1 MTSKAF
7 MSSAANPPIKLVA
20 SALGLALV
28 STAASAAAGDVS
40 EVRDGAADPQ
50 SAQELDGIKV
60 RSTVVNTPSPK
71 FTAPLLD
78 TPRSVTVIPQEI
90 IQQTAATSL
99 LDVLRQVPGI
109 TFGAGEGGNPN
120 GDRPII
126 RGFNSESSV
135 FIDGIRSSGSQ
146 SREIFDIDQ
155 VEVIKGPSSAYTGRG
170 GVGGSVNLTSKQPK
184 AENFLHGTAGI
195 GTDNYYRGTADW
207 NQLAGDDSAVRL
219 NVMGHRNDVPGRNG
233 PEMARWGI
241 APSVTFGLHAPT
253 SVTLS
258 YYHLQSD
265 DTPDSGIP
273 YNNPFAATSPYAKLN
288 GDGRPYSVRRGTY
301 YGWLDRDYQKQSN
314 DIGSILVKHDFG
326 DGWLLR
332 NTTVYA
338 RSTND
343 YIWTQPDDS
352 QGNFLV
358 NGGIWRR
365 NNNRDS
371 NTTNLTNQ
379 TDLTGEFETGLLKHS
394 LAAGLELSSEKTQRT
409 SYLVDPAKNAADT
422 HNTGSIVNGACSS
435 KYGIGVASDY
445 WCTSAQNPNPNDPF
459 NGVIMGG
466 QNPTRIV
473 TDTRS
478 AWAFDTVTFNPAWSV
493 NAGLRFDSYSTRSTA
508 TTTTTGAV
516 ARLTNDSNFW
526 NYQVGV
532 VYKPAQNG
540 SVYVSYGTSSNPPGV
555 DAGDGADG
563 IALTNA
569 DLKPEDSRNIELGT
583 KWDVLDQR
591 LQLTAAVFR
600 SEKANARVATGGRGS
615 PQINAGEQRVDG
627 VELGF
632 NGQITERW
640 NVFGGYTY
648 LDSELVKTGP
658 GDAASKGNQFPNTPK
673 NSFTLWTSVAISSR
687 WAVGG
692 GAYYQDKVFGDTA
705 NTKWVPSY
713 TRFDAMVSYQVNKH
727 LSLQLNV
734 QNLTNKYYFD
744 KAYAAHYASVAPGR
758 AGILT
763 ANFSL

>member
-1 MTSKAF
+1 MTSKTF
-7 MSSAANPPIKLVA
+7 VSSSANPPIRLMA

-28 STAASAAAGDVS
+28 STSALAGGDAPA
-40 EVRDGAADPQ
+40 EAAADPQ
-50 SAQELDGIKV
+50 DAQNLDGVKV
-60 RSTVVNTPSPK
+60 RSTVVNATSPK

-78 TPRSVTVIPQEI
+78 TPRSVTVVPQQI

-126 RGFNSESSV
+126 RGFDSESSV
-135 FIDGIRSSGSQ
+135 FIDGVRSSGSQ
-146 SREIFDIDQ
+146 SREIFDIEQ
-155 VEVIKGPSSAYTGRG
+155 VEVMKGPSSAYSGRG
-170 GVGGSVNLTSKQPK
+170 GVGGSINLVTKLPK
-184 AENFLHGTAGI
+184 AEDFVRATAGV

-207 NQLAGDDSAVRL
+207 NQRVGADSAVRL
-219 NVMGHRNDVPGRNG
+219 NVMGHGNDVPGRNG
-233 PEMARWGI
+233 PDMSRWGI

-253 SVTLS
+253 NVTLS

-273 YNNPFAATSPYAKLN
+273 YNNPFAATSPYARLN
-288 GDGRPYSVRRGTY
+288 GDGRPYSVPRGTY

-314 DIGSILVKHDFG
+314 DIGSILIRHDFG

-358 NGGIWRR
+358 NGGVWRR

-371 NTTNLTNQ
+371 STTNITNQ
-379 TDLTGEFETGLLKHS
+379 TDLTGEFDTGALRHS
-394 LAAGLELSSEKTQRT
+394 VAAGIELSSEKTHRT
-409 SYLVDPAKNAADT
+409 SYLVDPAKNASDT
-422 HNTGSIVNGACSS
+422 HNTGSLVNGACSS
-435 KYGIGVASDY
+435 KYGIGAPSGY
-445 WCTSAQNPNPNDPF
+445 WCTSAQHPTPHDPF
-459 NGVIMGG
+459 NGAIIGG

-478 AWAFDTVTFNPAWSV
+478 AWAFDTVTFNPQWSV
-493 NAGLRFDSYSTRSTA
+493 NGGVRFDSFSTRSTA

-516 ARLTNDSNFW
+516 TRVSNDSNFW
-526 NYQVGV
+526 NYQLGV
-532 VYKPAQNG
+532 VYKPMANG
-540 SVYVSYGTSSNPPGV
+540 SVYVSWGTSSNPPGV

-563 IALTNA
+563 IAVTNQ
-569 DLKPEDSRNIELGT
+569 DLKPESSRNFELGT

-591 LQLTAAVFR
+591 LSLTAAVFR
-600 SEKANARVATGGRGS
+600 SEKTNARVATGGRGS

-627 VELGF
+627 IELGF
-632 NGQITERW
+632 SGQLTERW
-640 NVFGGYTY
+640 NVYGGYTY

-658 GDAASKGNQFPNTPK
+658 GDAASRGNVFPNTPK
-673 NSFTLWTSVAISSR
+673 NSFTLWTTYAIGSQ
-687 WAVGG
+687 WTIGG
-692 GAYYQDKVFGDTA
+692 GAYYQDKVFGNTA

-713 TRFDAMVSYQVNKH
+713 TRFDAMVSYVVNPH

-734 QNLTNKYYFD
+734 QNLANRYYFD
-744 KAYAAHYASVAPGR
+744 KAYASHYASVAPGR

-763 ANFSL
+763 AQISF

>member
-1 MTSKAF
+1 MTPQTFIS
-7 MSSAANPPIKLVA
+7 SSARPPVRLMA

-28 STAASAAAGDVS
+28 STSAMAASEAPADA
-40 EVRDGAADPQ
+40 AADPQ
-50 SAQELDGIKV
+50 DARNLDGVKV
-60 RSTVVNTPSPK
+60 RSTVVNATSPK
-71 FTAPLLD
+71 LTAPLLD
-78 TPRSVTVIPQEI
+78 TPRSVTVVPQQI

-126 RGFNSESSV
+126 RGFDSESSV
-135 FIDGIRSSGSQ
+135 FIDGVRSSGSQ

-155 VEVIKGPSSAYTGRG
+155 VEVMKGPSSAYTGRG
-170 GVGGSVNLTSKQPK
+170 GVGGSVNLVTKAPK
-184 AENFLHGTAGI
+184 AADFVRATAGI
-195 GTDNYYRGTADW
+195 GTDNYYRGTVDW
-207 NQLAGDDSAVRL
+207 NQLVGADTAVRL
-219 NVMGHRNDVPGRNG
+219 NVMGHSNDVPGRNG
-233 PEMARWGI
+233 PDMSRWGI

-273 YNNPFAATSPYAKLN
+273 YNNPFAATSPYARLN
-288 GDGRPYSVRRGTY
+288 GDGRPYSVPRGTY

-314 DIGSILVKHDFG
+314 DVGTILLKHDFG

-338 RSTND
+338 RTTND

-379 TDLTGEFETGLLKHS
+379 TDLTGEFETGSLKHS
-394 LAAGLELSSEKTQRT
+394 LAAGIELSSEKTNRT
-409 SYLVDPAKNAADT
+409 SYLVDPAKNASDT

-435 KYGIGVASDY
+435 KYGIGAPSNY
-445 WCTSAQNPNPNDPF
+445 WCTSAQNPTPNDPF
-459 NGVIMGG
+459 NGAIIGG

-478 AWAFDTVTFNPAWSV
+478 AWAFDTVTFNPQWSV
-493 NAGLRFDSYSTRSTA
+493 NGGVRFDSYSTRSTA
-508 TTTTTGAV
+508 TTTTTGV
-516 ARLTNDSNFW
+516 VTRLSNDSHFW
-526 NYQVGV
+526 NYQLGV
-532 VYKPAQNG
+532 VYKPAANG
-540 SVYVSYGTSSNPPGV
+540 SIYVSWGTSSNPPGV

-563 IALTNA
+563 LAVTNQ
-569 DLKPEDSRNIELGT
+569 DLKPESSRNIELGT

-591 LQLTAAVFR
+591 LSLTAAVFR
-600 SEKANARVATGGRGS
+600 SEKTNARVATGGRGS

-632 NGQITERW
+632 SGQVTERW
-640 NVFGGYTY
+640 SVYGGYTY

-658 GDAASKGNQFPNTPK
+658 GDAASQGNVFPNTPK
-673 NSFTLWTSVAISSR
+673 NSFTLWTTYAVTSQ
-687 WAVGG
+687 WTVGG
-692 GAYYQDKVFGDTA
+692 GAYYQDKVFGNTA

-713 TRFDAMVSYQVNKH
+713 TRFDAMVSYALSPRV
-727 LSLQLNV
+727 SLQLNV
-734 QNLTNKYYFD
+734 QNLTNRYYFD

-758 AGILT
+758 VGILT
-763 ANFSL
+763 ASFSF

>member
-1 MTSKAF
+1 MTSKA
-7 MSSAANPPIKLVA
+7 MVSSAANPPIRLA
-20 SALGLALV
+20 MSALGLALA
-28 STAASAAAGDVS
+28 STSAMAATASDAANDTN
-40 EVRDGAADPQ
+40 ADPQ
-50 SAQELDGIKV
+50 DAQNLDGVKV
-60 RSTVVNTPSPK
+60 RSTVVNTTSPK
-71 FTAPLLD
+71 FTASLLD

-155 VEVIKGPSSAYTGRG
+155 VDVIKGPSSVYSGRG
-170 GVGGSVNLTSKQPK
+170 AVGGSINLVTKAPK
-184 AENFLHGTAGI
+184 AEDFVRGTAGV
-195 GTDNYYRGTADW
+195 GSDNYYRGTVDW
-207 NQLAGDDSAVRL
+207 NQQMGADSAIRL
-219 NVMGHRNDVPGRNG
+219 NAMGHSNDVAGRNG
-233 PEMARWGI
+233 PDMSRWGI

-273 YNNPFAATSPYAKLN
+273 YNNPFAATSPLAKLN
-288 GDGRPYSVRRGTY
+288 GDGRPYSVPRGTY

-314 DIGSILVKHDFG
+314 DIGSILIKHDFN
-326 DGWLLR
+326 DGWTLR
-332 NTTVYA
+332 NTTLYG
-338 RSTND
+338 RSTNN

-371 NTTNLTNQ
+371 STTNLTNQ
-379 TDLTGEFETGLLKHS
+379 TDLTGEFETGSLKHS
-394 LAAGLELSSEKTQRT
+394 FAAGVELSSEKTQRT

-422 HNTGSIVNGACSS
+422 HNTGSIINGACSPR
-435 KYGIGVASDY
+435 YGIGAPSGY
-445 WCTSAQNPNPNDPF
+445 WCTDAQHPTPNDPF
-459 NGVIMGG
+459 NGVIVGG

-478 AWAFDTVTFNPAWSV
+478 AWAFDTVTFDPQWSV
-493 NAGLRFDSYSTRSTA
+493 NGGVRFDSFSTRSVA
-508 TTTTTGAV
+508 TTTSTGV
-516 ARLTNDSNFW
+516 VTRLSNDANFW
-526 NYQVGV
+526 NYQLGV

-540 SVYVSYGTSSNPPGV
+540 SVYLSWGTSSNPPGV
-555 DAGDGADG
+555 DAGDGSDG
-563 IALTNA
+563 INVTNA
-569 DLKPEDSRNIELGT
+569 DLKPESSRNLELGT
-583 KWDVLDQR
+583 KWDVLDER
-591 LQLTAAVFR
+591 LSLTAAVFR
-600 SEKANARVATGGRGS
+600 SEKNNARVATGGSGS
-615 PQINAGEQRVDG
+615 PQINVGKQRVNG
-627 VELGF
+627 VELSF
-632 NGQITERW
+632 SGQLTERW

-648 LDSELVKTGP
+648 LDSTLVNAGP
-658 GDAASKGNQFPNTPK
+658 GNITSQGNQFPNTPE
-673 NSFTLWTSVAISSR
+673 NSFTLWTSYAITSKWS
-687 WAVGG
+687 VGG
-692 GAYYQDKVFGDTA
+692 GAYYQDKVYGNTA
-705 NTKWVPSY
+705 NTKWVPSW

-727 LSLQLNV
+727 LNLQLNV

-744 KAYAAHYASVAPGR
+744 KAYASHYASAAPGR
-758 AGILT
+758 SGILT
-763 ANFSL
+763 ASFSF

>member
-1 MTSKAF
+1 MTSQTF
-7 MSSAANPPIKLVA
+7 VSSSVHPPVRLMA

-28 STAASAAAGDVS
+28 STSAMAAGEAPAD
-40 EVRDGAADPQ
+40 AKADPQ
-50 SAQELDGIKV
+50 DAQNLDGVRV
-60 RSTVVNTPSPK
+60 RSTVVNTTSPK

-78 TPRSVTVIPQEI
+78 TPRSVTVVPQQI

-126 RGFNSESSV
+126 RGFDSESSV
-135 FIDGIRSSGSQ
+135 FIDGVRSSGSQ
-146 SREIFDIDQ
+146 SREIFDIEQ
-155 VEVIKGPSSAYTGRG
+155 VEVMKGPSSAYTGRG
-170 GVGGSVNLTSKQPK
+170 GVGGSVNLVTKMPR
-184 AENFLHGTAGI
+184 AENFVRATAGV

-207 NQLAGDDSAVRL
+207 NQQVGADTAVRL
-219 NVMGHRNDVPGRNG
+219 NVMGHSNDVPGRNG
-233 PEMARWGI
+233 PDMSRWGI
-241 APSVTFGLHAPT
+241 APSVTFGLRAPT

-273 YNNPFAATSPYAKLN
+273 YNNPFAATSPYARLN
-288 GDGRPYSVRRGTY
+288 GDGRPYSVPRGTY
-301 YGWLDRDYQKQSN
+301 YGWLDRDFQKQSN
-314 DIGSILVKHDFG
+314 DVGSILLKHDAG

-332 NTTVYA
+332 NATVYA

-371 NTTNLTNQ
+371 STTSLTNQ
-379 TDLTGEFETGLLKHS
+379 TDLTGEFETGSLKHS
-394 LAAGLELSSEKTQRT
+394 LAAGIELSSEKTRRT
-409 SYLVDPAKNAADT
+409 SYLVDPAKNASDT

-435 KYGIGVASDY
+435 KYGIGAPSNY
-445 WCTSAQNPNPNDPF
+445 WCTSAQAPTPHDPF
-459 NGVIMGG
+459 NGAIIGG

-478 AWAFDTVTFNPAWSV
+478 AWAFDTVTFDPQWSV
-493 NAGLRFDSYSTRSTA
+493 NGGVRFDSYSTRSTA
-508 TTTTTGAV
+508 TTSTTGAV
-516 ARLTNDSNFW
+516 THLSNDSDFW
-526 NYQVGV
+526 NYQLGV
-532 VYKPAQNG
+532 VYKPAANG
-540 SVYVSYGTSSNPPGV
+540 SIYLSWGTSSNPPGV

-563 IALTNA
+563 LAVTNA
-569 DLKPEDSRNIELGT
+569 DLKPESSRNIELGT

-591 LQLTAAVFR
+591 LSLTAAVFR
-600 SEKANARVATGGRGS
+600 SEKTNARVATGGRGS
-615 PQINAGEQRVDG
+615 PQINAGEQLVDG
-627 VELGF
+627 IELGF
-632 NGQITERW
+632 SGQVTERW
-640 NVFGGYTY
+640 SIYGGYTY

-658 GDAASKGNQFPNTPK
+658 GDATSRGNAFPNTPR
-673 NSFTLWTSVAISSR
+673 NSATLWTTYAITSQ
-687 WAVGG
+687 WTVGG
-692 GAYYQDKVFGDTA
+692 GAYYQDKVFGNTA

-713 TRFDAMVSYQVNKH
+713 ARFDAMVSYAVNAR

-734 QNLTNKYYFD
+734 QNLTNRYYFD

-758 AGILT
+758 VGMLT
-763 ANFSL
+763 ANISF